1 MGSSVQFSHSVMTN
15 SLQPHGLQQCKLP
28 CPSPTPRAYSNSC
41 PLSLWCYP
49 TISFSVVPFSS
60 HLQSFPASGSFQMSQ
75 FFTSGGQ
82 SIGIS
87 ASASVL
93 PMNGKLSPLNSNV
106 MLTCLIFPQSLVW
119 KLACSPI
126 LAERMWG
133 ELCGLWRKL
142 CLTQLGQHPQVT
154 ISLLPLEVAVHG
166 KRPRLA
172 TGSEHL

>member
-1 MGSSVQFSHSVMTN
+1 MSN
-15 SLQPHGLQQCKLP
+15 SLQPHGLQQCRLP
-28 CPSPTPRAYSNSC
+28 CPSPTPGAYSNSC
-41 PLSLWCYP
+41 PLSQWCYP
-49 TISFSVVPFSS
+49 TIPSSIIPFSLR
-60 HLQSFPASGSFQMSQ
+60 LQSFPTSGSFQMSQ

-93 PMNGKLSPLNSNV
+93 PMNGKLSPLNFNV

-119 KLACSPI
+119 KLASSPI
-126 LAERMWG
+126 LAERIWR

-142 CLTQLGQHPQVT
+142 LLAQLGQHPQVT
-154 ISLLPLEVAVHG
+154 ISLLPLEVAMHG